1 MILLFLLQ
9 QLTNGL
15 PIVDHE
21 YRLVINYNYKV
32 SMSKDIFNFM
42 FLFVLLFV
50 NLELIL

>member
-32 SMSKDIFNFM
+32 SMFSYM
-42 FLFVLLFV
+42 F
-50 NLELIL
+50 